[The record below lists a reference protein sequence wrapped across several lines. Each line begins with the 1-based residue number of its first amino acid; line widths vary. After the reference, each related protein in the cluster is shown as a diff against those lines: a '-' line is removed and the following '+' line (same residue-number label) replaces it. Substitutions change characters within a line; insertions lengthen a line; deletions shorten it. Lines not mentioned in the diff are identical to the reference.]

1 MHNFYSISTNFS
13 SSLSIAITL
22 ISCTASSTSA
32 LLNELTTKM
41 LSFNACSCRGQ
52 CVGNKAKGQI
62 SKRVFQENKARHI
75 FRKTNISYP
84 LIHTRTCAYH
94 WVGNVR
100 VSENLTALFSWNT
113 RFEIR
118 SFTLL
123 PTNVLLAYPSGKR
136 YRAVGLVVLGRYRAF
151 TKNKRT
157 ALILKE
163 QLQKRLAVVKL
174 KYKGRAAVYAYAT
187 EIFFESWSGEGTLL
201 QGERLFSEIR

>member
-41 LSFNACSCRGQ
+41 LSFNACSCQGQ

-84 LIHTRTCAYH
+84 LIHTRTCTYH

-100 VSENLTALFSWNT
+100 VSENLTRFVFLKHSFWDSLFYLITDQCFACISFWE
-113 RFEIR
+113 EI
-118 SFTLL
+118 
-123 PTNVLLAYPSGKR
+123 
-136 YRAVGLVVLGRYRAF
+136 
-151 TKNKRT
+151 
-157 ALILKE
+157 
-163 QLQKRLAVVKL
+163 
-174 KYKGRAAVYAYAT
+174 
-187 EIFFESWSGEGTLL
+187 
-201 QGERLFSEIR
+201 